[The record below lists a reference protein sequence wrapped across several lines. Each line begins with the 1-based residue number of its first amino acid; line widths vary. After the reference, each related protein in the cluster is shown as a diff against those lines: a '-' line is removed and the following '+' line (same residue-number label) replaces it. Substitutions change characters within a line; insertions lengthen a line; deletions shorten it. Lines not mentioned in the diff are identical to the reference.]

1 MHSKDTVEIQTPEGV
16 HLELALANVGS
27 RGLAVVVDHVAQG
40 LIVLGAV
47 LVLGLAGAGGLLGLG
62 ILATVTFFTLFG
74 YPIAWEV
81 WGGGSTPGKRWNHL
95 RVVRVDG
102 TPVRFVDSAIRNLVR
117 LIDLL
122 GVYLVASISVFVS
135 SRNQRLGDLAAGT
148 LVIRVPRVPR
158 YRPATSPPG
167 FVPVGPVWD
176 VSGVAPAEVAAIR
189 RFLDRRG
196 AIDVGARGALAADLA
211 GRVRPRVAGVLGALT
226 DEQLLEG
233 IATIKNGE

>member
-27 RGLAVVVDHVAQG
+27 RGLAVFVDHVAQG

-47 LVLGLAGAGGLLGLG
+47 LVLGLTGAGELLGLG
-62 ILATVTFFTLFG
+62 IAATVTFFTLFG

-81 WGGGSTPGKRWNHL
+81 WGGGTTPGKRWNHL

-117 LIDLL
+117 LVDLL

-158 YRPATSPPG
+158 YRPATSPPA
-167 FVPVGPVWD
+167 FVRVGPAWD
-176 VSGVAPAEVAAIR
+176 VSGVAPSEVAAIR

-211 GRVRPRVAGVLGALT
+211 GRVRPRVAGMLDGVG
-226 DEQLLEG
+226 DEELLEG